1 MLYRDIDALD
11 TTEDETFLL
20 NPKDLNYHKGWGHPM
35 TSYKRGTG
43 LRSSLCAP
51 PKYHDY
57 DHAFLSKLQSS
68 RGYKK

>member
-1 MLYRDIDALD
+1 MLYRDLDALD

-20 NPKDLNYHKGWGHPM
+20 NPKDLNYHKGWGHQL
-35 TSYKRGTG
+35 SYGRGTG

-51 PKYHDY
+51 AKYHDD

>member
-1 MLYRDIDALD
+1 MLYRDLDALD

-20 NPKDLNYHKGWGHPM
+20 NPKDLNYHKGWGHPI

-51 PKYHDY
+51 VKYHEE